1 MRAIVVSTFL
11 LVWVLPAPA
20 AEDPLFTDPQ
30 ILALRITAP
39 FEQLMDERNG
49 EDLPGTVHWQAA
61 DGSEVTLEAGIRTR
75 GKFRGDP
82 KNCSFAPLR
91 LNFRKSA
98 VEGTLFD
105 GQDKLKLVA
114 HCRSKS
120 LRYEQGVVREYLAY
134 RMFNVL
140 TPRSFRVRLLDV
152 TYVDS
157 ASPSDEQQT
166 YAFLIE
172 DDESLAA
179 RAGME
184 RAEIPSTTLE
194 ALDPDFTSL
203 VSMFEYFLGNT
214 DFSPIT
220 GPPGEICCHNTALLK
235 DPAGV
240 LYPVPYDFDMS
251 GMVDAPYAMADRRFQ
266 IEDVKTRVYRGRCQN
281 NEQVPA
287 TIDTFMSARAGIEQL
302 LEETPELS
310 GKSRRDMSRYVQT
323 FYATIE
329 DEARVR
335 KLFIESCI
343 S

>member
-11 LVWVLPAPA
+11 LVWLLPAGG

-49 EDLPGTVHWQAA
+49 EDLPGTVRWQAA
-61 DGSEVTLEAGIRTR
+61 GGSEVTLEAGIRTR
-75 GKFRGDP
+75 GRFRGDS

-91 LNFRKSA
+91 LNFKKSA
-98 VEGTLFD
+98 VAGTLFD
-105 GQDKLKLVA
+105 GQDKLKLVT

-134 RMFNVL
+134 RMFNAL
-140 TPRSFRVRLLDV
+140 TPTSFRVRLLDV
-152 TYVDS
+152 TYIDS
-157 ASPSDEQQT
+157 ASPTDEKQT

-172 DDESLAA
+172 DDERLAA

-184 RAEIPSTTLE
+184 RAEIPATTLE
-194 ALDPDFTSL
+194 ALDPGFNSL
-203 VSMFEYFLGNT
+203 VSMFEYFIGNT

-220 GPPGEICCHNTALLK
+220 GPPGETCCHNTVLLE

-251 GMVDAPYAMADRRFQ
+251 GMVDAPYAGADRRFQ

-281 NEQVPA
+281 NEHVPA
-287 TIDTFMSARAGIEQL
+287 TIDAFMSARTGIEQL
-302 LEETPELS
+302 LQDTPELS
-310 GKSRRDMSRYVQT
+310 GKTRRDMSRYVQS

-335 KLFIESCI
+335 KLFLQSCI